1 MEGYFLFFR
10 LKTHYDFKEKNR
22 KALKAK
28 FIIPDKLP
36 LITFIG
42 RLAGEKGAGLLT
54 PMIEQFIAKGNKAA
68 FIILGTGEPQI
79 HFQLK
84 QLERAYPS
92 LVNVALEYNE
102 QLAHQLYAGSDFLMM
117 PSKVEPCGLN
127 QMYSMRYGTIPV
139 VRAVGG
145 LKDTV
150 IDIQEKNG
158 RGIQFTHLNV
168 ADAAN
173 ALARAAALYKKKETF
188 EAVRTSITEVDFSW
202 ENSAQQYIDLYDS
215 LIDLV

>member
-1 MEGYFLFFR
+1 
-10 LKTHYDFKEKNR
+10 
-22 KALKAK
+22 
-28 FIIPDKLP
+28 
-36 LITFIG
+36 
-42 RLAGEKGAGLLT
+42 
-54 PMIEQFIAKGNKAA
+54 MIEQFIAEGNKAA

-84 QLERAYPS
+84 ELERAYPKV
-92 LVNVALEYNE
+92 VNVALEYNE

-127 QMYSMRYGTIPV
+127 QMYAMRYGTIPV

-150 IDIQEKNG
+150 IDIRESNG
-158 RGIQFTHLNV
+158 RGIQFTHLSV
-168 ADAAN
+168 ADGAI
-173 ALARAAALYKKKETF
+173 ALERAAALYKMKKTF
-188 EAVRTSITEVDFSW
+188 ETIRTSITEVDFSW

-215 LIDLV
+215 LIALLD